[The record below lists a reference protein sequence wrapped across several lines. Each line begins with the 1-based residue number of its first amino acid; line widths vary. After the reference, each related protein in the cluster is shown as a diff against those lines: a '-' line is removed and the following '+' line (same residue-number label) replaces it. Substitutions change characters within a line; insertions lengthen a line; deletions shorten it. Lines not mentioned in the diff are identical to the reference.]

1 MSAHNRYAARSA
13 AQYRYVARTAAGELV
28 RGSMEAPSVE
38 AVLANL
44 RTRALFVTAV
54 DRETGFVRTAE
65 RSLNLGRPS
74 RRALLAFFRSFST
87 LIRAG
92 VPMRRALDVA
102 IERTRDGVLRE
113 SLRSLLAD
121 IEHGT
126 SLSDAM
132 ARRPRAFAPLYVAMV
147 RAGEAGG
154 ILDDVLDRLASL
166 LERDADLRKKV
177 RAALAYPAVVV
188 TAALGLVLFLIAR
201 IVPMFAQMF
210 DAFHVELPATTRALL
225 ALGAALQQPT
235 AWLAGVAASA
245 AIVVAIAAAA
255 RTQRGALALD
265 RMRLRL
271 PIVGPLLHKAI
282 TARIA
287 RMLATLLRSGIELV
301 GAIGVVRPVAGSPA
315 YAAALDRVDLALR
328 AGEPLTA
335 PLEASGIFDPLAVA
349 LVRVGEETGLVD
361 EMLLKVAAYFESDVE
376 AAIATLGAV
385 LEPALIIA
393 LGSVVGFVVFS
404 VFIPLYAL
412 IGSVSK

>member
-1 MSAHNRYAARSA
+1 
-13 AQYRYVARTAAGELV
+13 
-28 RGSMEAPSVE
+28 
-38 AVLANL
+38 
-44 RTRALFVTAV
+44 
-54 DRETGFVRTAE
+54 
-65 RSLNLGRPS
+65 
-74 RRALLAFFRSFST
+74 
-87 LIRAG
+87 
-92 VPMRRALDVA
+92 
-102 IERTRDGVLRE
+102 VLRE
-113 SLRSLLAD
+113 SLRSVLAD

-126 SLSDAM
+126 SLGDAM
-132 ARRPRAFAPLYVAMV
+132 ERRPRAFAPLYVAMV

-154 ILDDVLDRLASL
+154 ILDDVLERLASF

-188 TAALGLVLFLIAR
+188 TTALGLVLFLIAR

-225 ALGAALQQPT
+225 ALGGALQQPG
-235 AWLAGVAASA
+235 AWLAGAAVPA
-245 AIVVAIAAAA
+245 ACAAAVAGVA
-255 RTQRGALALD
+255 RTRHGALVLD
-265 RMRLRL
+265 HVRLRL
-271 PIVGPLLHKAI
+271 PVVGPLLHKAI

-301 GAIGVVRPVAGSPA
+301 GAIAVVRPVAGSPA
-315 YAAALDRVDLALR
+315 YAAALDSVDVALR

-335 PLEASGIFDPLAVA
+335 PLEASRLFDPLAVA

-376 AAIATLGAV
+376 GAIATLGAV
-385 LEPALIIA
+385 LEPALIVA
-393 LGSVVGFVVFS
+393 LGGIVGFIVFS

>member
-1 MSAHNRYAARSA
+1 MSAGHYRYA
-13 AQYRYVARTAAGELV
+13 ARTAAGERV
-28 RGSMEAPSVE
+28 RGSMEAPSAE

-54 DRETGFVRTAE
+54 DRETPLARTVG

-92 VPMRRALDVA
+92 VPMRRALDVT
-102 IERTRDGVLRE
+102 IERAADGVLRE
-113 SLRSLLAD
+113 SLRSVLAD
-121 IEHGT
+121 VEHGT
-126 SLSDAM
+126 PLSDALG
-132 ARRPRAFAPLYVAMV
+132 RRPRAFAPLHVAMI

-154 ILDDVLDRLASL
+154 ILDDVLERLASF

-188 TAALGLVLFLIAR
+188 TAALGLVLFLLAR

-210 DAFHVELPATTRALL
+210 DAFHVELPVTTRALL
-225 ALGAALQQPT
+225 AAGDALQQPAT
-235 AWLAGVAASA
+235 WLLGAAALCAGVVSA
-245 AIVVAIAAAA
+245 VVAT
-255 RTQRGALALD
+255 RTERGSLLLD
-265 RMRLRL
+265 RARLRL

-301 GAIGVVRPVAGSPA
+301 TAIDVVRPVAGSPA
-315 YAAALDRVDLALR
+315 YAAALERVDVALR

-335 PLEASGIFDPLAVA
+335 PLEASRLFDPLAVA

-385 LEPALIIA
+385 LEPALIVA
-393 LGSVVGFVVFS
+393 LGGVVGFIVFS

-412 IGSVSK
+412 IGNVSK